1 MDAEQFRLFKQITID
16 FFAKLAPDEPPMV
29 DAPYMQFGEPALLDY
44 ASLVRIRGACA
55 GCLYLTSPVAMLEQL
70 LAAHGESEVS
80 ERTLS
85 DMCREL
91 SNILSGNASRAF
103 AGEWEISVPSSLGP
117 ADLPDLKLPPTSF
130 VLPIRWRGASTLLV
144 IALAAGPRGSA

>member
-1 MDAEQFRLFKQITID
+1 MDADQFRLFRQITID
-16 FFAKLAPDEPPMV
+16 FFAKLAPDEPPTV
-29 DAPYMQFGEPALLDY
+29 DAPYMQFAEPALLDY
-44 ASLVRIRGACA
+44 ASLVRIRGACE

-70 LAAHGESEVS
+70 LVAHGESEIS
-80 ERTLS
+80 ERTLA

-103 AGEWEISVPSSLGP
+103 AGEWEISVPTSLGP
-117 ADLPDLKLPPTSF
+117 ADLQDLQLPPTSF

-144 IALAAGPRGSA
+144 IALAPGSRASA